1 MLSCFFWFCLVVMV
15 YDNGFVIILKGSGH
29 PIIGISLWNLLYDN
43 LGGTLLRWDCPSLT
57 HIDTRKDRQVGR

>member
-1 MLSCFFWFCLVVMV
+1 MV

-29 PIIGISLWNLLYDN
+29 PIISISLWNLLYDN
-43 LGGTLLRWDCPSLT
+43 LGGTLLRWDCPSLI